1 MMNKWMISLCFLLKL
16 TSSNAGVDTLSA
28 YLDKIKNQMKQPAAP
43 IPPLNSLPHFFYPK
57 KHLNSDP
64 FIAKLPQS
72 KEKII
77 FSKNKQALKAS
88 SIESI
93 RYNGML
99 KQDSFLWAIISWPNG
114 ELSSVGLGGYLGK
127 NNWKVI
133 DIKEDSL
140 LMEGK
145 TLVAGR
151 WIKQVKALHF
161 G

>member
-1 MMNKWMISLCFLLKL
+1 MNKWMICLCFLLKL
-16 TSSNAGVDTLSA
+16 TSSNAAVDTLSF
-28 YLDKIKNQMKQPAAP
+28 YLSKIKNQLQQPADS
-43 IPPLNSLPHFFYPK
+43 IPQLKRLPRFFYPK
-57 KHLNSDP
+57 KHPNSDP
-64 FIAKLPQS
+64 FVAKLPRH
-72 KEKII
+72 ETKII
-77 FSKNKQALKAS
+77 FSKDKQLLQS
-88 SIESI
+88 SSMESI

-114 ELSSVGLGGYLGK
+114 ELSFVGLGGYLGK

-133 DIKEDSL
+133 EIREDSL
-140 LMEGK
+140 LMEEK